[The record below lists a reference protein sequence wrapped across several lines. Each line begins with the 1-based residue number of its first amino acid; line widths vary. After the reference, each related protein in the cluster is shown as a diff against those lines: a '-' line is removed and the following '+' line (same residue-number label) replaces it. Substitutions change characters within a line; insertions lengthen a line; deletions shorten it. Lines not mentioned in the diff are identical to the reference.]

1 MVYPYFKREKAMQNL
16 QEYKTQTTKEYF
28 ERTGAGL
35 VREFSGNSGIVNKS
49 KDGKILILSHNAN
62 TVFAQRLWNYDSVDS
77 MLADG
82 WVLE

>member
-1 MVYPYFKREKAMQNL
+1 MQNI
-16 QEYKTQTTKEYF
+16 QEYKIQTTKEYF

-49 KDGKILILSHNAN
+49 KEGRILILSHNPNAA
-62 TVFAQRLWNYDSVDS
+62 FAQRVWNYDSIDS

-82 WVLE
+82 WILD